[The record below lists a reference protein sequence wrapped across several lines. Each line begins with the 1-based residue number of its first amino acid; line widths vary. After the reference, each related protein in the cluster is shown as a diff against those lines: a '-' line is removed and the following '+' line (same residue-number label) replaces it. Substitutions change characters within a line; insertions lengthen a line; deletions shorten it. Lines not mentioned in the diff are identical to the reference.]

1 MSNIYGDSSVL
12 VVGAVTAKKVTGVY
26 CVHHIGAYLTYNQTR
41 GHLMCAREVE
51 VMLEIQR
58 FRKYSVE
65 RADNVLV
72 PVPGLEPGRR
82 EATDFESVVY
92 TNFTTLAH

>member
-1 MSNIYGDSSVL
+1 
-12 VVGAVTAKKVTGVY
+12 
-26 CVHHIGAYLTYNQTR
+26 
-41 GHLMCAREVE
+41 MCAREVK

-58 FRKYSVE
+58 FRKYSVG

-92 TNFTTLAH
+92 TNFTTPALISLPLNTESRKRGRIITALLPRSTLSRSQC

>member
-1 MSNIYGDSSVL
+1 MC
-12 VVGAVTAKKVTGVY
+12 TG
-26 CVHHIGAYLTYNQTR
+26 
-41 GHLMCAREVE
+41 MK

-72 PVPGLEPGRR
+72 PVPGLELS
-82 EATDFESVVY
+82 SVRLVV
-92 TNFTTLAH
+92 AE

>member
-1 MSNIYGDSSVL
+1 MGGGGGWSFYI
-12 VVGAVTAKKVTGVY
+12 VTGVY
-26 CVHHIGAYLTYNQTR
+26 CVQHIGAYLTYSKTR
-41 GHLMCAREVE
+41 EHLMCAREVE

-72 PVPGLEPGRR
+72 PVP
-82 EATDFESVVY
+82 
-92 TNFTTLAH
+92 

>member
-1 MSNIYGDSSVL
+1 
-12 VVGAVTAKKVTGVY
+12 
-26 CVHHIGAYLTYNQTR
+26 
-41 GHLMCAREVE
+41 MCAREVE

-72 PVPGLEPGRR
+72 PVPRLELSSLSHVFAR
-82 EATDFESVVY
+82 FY
-92 TNFTTLAH
+92 L

>member
-1 MSNIYGDSSVL
+1 
-12 VVGAVTAKKVTGVY
+12 
-26 CVHHIGAYLTYNQTR
+26 
-41 GHLMCAREVE
+41 MCAWEVE

>member
-1 MSNIYGDSSVL
+1 M
-12 VVGAVTAKKVTGVY
+12 Y
-26 CVHHIGAYLTYNQTR
+26 CVHHIGAYLTYNKAR
-41 GHLMCAREVE
+41 EHLMCAREVE

-72 PVPGLEPGRR
+72 PVPGLELMSDSTIFAGL
-82 EATDFESVVY
+82 F
-92 TNFTTLAH
+92 L

>member
-1 MSNIYGDSSVL
+1 M
-12 VVGAVTAKKVTGVY
+12 Y
-26 CVHHIGAYLTYNQTR
+26 CVQHIGAYLTYNKTR
-41 GHLMCAREVE
+41 EHLMCAREVK

-72 PVPGLEPGRR
+72 PVP
-82 EATDFESVVY
+82 SK
-92 TNFTTLAH
+92 

>member
-1 MSNIYGDSSVL
+1 MSNIYGDSSVV

-26 CVHHIGAYLTYNQTR
+26 CVNHIGAYLTYHKTR
-41 GHLMCAREVE
+41 GHLMCTREVE

-58 FRKYSVE
+58 FRRCSVE

-72 PVPGLEPGRR
+72 PVPRLELMDESTIFAGL
-82 EATDFESVVY
+82 
-92 TNFTTLAH
+92 LLMC

>member
-1 MSNIYGDSSVL
+1 M
-12 VVGAVTAKKVTGVY
+12 Y

-72 PVPGLEPGRR
+72 PVPRLELMAESTIFAGL
-82 EATDFESVVY
+82 
-92 TNFTTLAH
+92 LLMC

>member
-1 MSNIYGDSSVL
+1 
-12 VVGAVTAKKVTGVY
+12 
-26 CVHHIGAYLTYNQTR
+26 
-41 GHLMCAREVE
+41 MCAREVE

-72 PVPGLEPGRR
+72 PVPGLELIYYSTII
-82 EATDFESVVY
+82 AA
-92 TNFTTLAH
+92 LLL

>member
-1 MSNIYGDSSVL
+1 
-12 VVGAVTAKKVTGVY
+12 
-26 CVHHIGAYLTYNQTR
+26 
-41 GHLMCAREVE
+41 MCSREVE

-72 PVPGLEPGRR
+72 PAHIVGPIRRLFLGAFLCLKYQFIEPFI
-82 EATDFESVVY
+82 EKHDTIKEISQQI
-92 TNFTTLAH
+92 

>member
-1 MSNIYGDSSVL
+1 MSNIYGDSSVV
-12 VVGAVTAKKVTGVY
+12 VVGAVTAKKVTEVY

-72 PVPGLEPGRR
+72 PVP
-82 EATDFESVVY
+82 SK
-92 TNFTTLAH
+92 

>member
-1 MSNIYGDSSVL
+1 MPNIFRDSSV
-12 VVGAVTAKKVTGVY
+12 VIVGAVTTEKVTVWGF
-26 CVHHIGAYLTYNQTR
+26 VHHIGAYLAYHKPR
-41 GHLMCAREVE
+41 EHLMCTREVE

-72 PVPGLEPGRR
+72 PVPRLELS
-82 EATDFESVVY
+82 SVSY
-92 TNFTTLAH
+92 MFARFCLYWYHMFQ

>member
-1 MSNIYGDSSVL
+1 MPNIFGDSSV
-12 VVGAVTAKKVTGVY
+12 VIVGAVTAEKVTVWGF
-26 CVHHIGAYLTYNQTR
+26 VHHIGAYLAYHKPR
-41 GHLMCAREVE
+41 EHLMCTREVE

-72 PVPGLEPGRR
+72 PVPRLELMDESTIFAGL
-82 EATDFESVVY
+82 
-92 TNFTTLAH
+92 LLMC

>member
-1 MSNIYGDSSVL
+1 MSNIYGDSSVV
-12 VVGAVTAKKVTGVY
+12 VVGAVAAKKVTGVY
-26 CVHHIGAYLTYNQTR
+26 CVHHIGAYLTYNKAR
-41 GHLMCAREVE
+41 EHLMCAREVE

-72 PVPGLEPGRR
+72 PVPSEYLNYSLPHTGPNPHEP
-82 EATDFESVVY
+82 
-92 TNFTTLAH
+92 

>member
-1 MSNIYGDSSVL
+1 
-12 VVGAVTAKKVTGVY
+12 
-26 CVHHIGAYLTYNQTR
+26 
-41 GHLMCAREVE
+41 MCAREVK

-72 PVPGLEPGRR
+72 PVPRLELISTGPMFAG
-82 EATDFESVVY
+82 
-92 TNFTTLAH
+92 

>member
-1 MSNIYGDSSVL
+1 VSNIYGDSSVV
-12 VVGAVTAKKVTGVY
+12 VVGAVTAKKVTEVY

-72 PVPGLEPGRR
+72 PVPRLELMAESTIFAGL
-82 EATDFESVVY
+82 
-92 TNFTTLAH
+92 LLMC

>member
-1 MSNIYGDSSVL
+1 
-12 VVGAVTAKKVTGVY
+12 VY
-26 CVHHIGAYLTYNQTR
+26 CVHHIGAYLTYNKAR
-41 GHLMCAREVE
+41 EHLMCAREVE

-72 PVPGLEPGRR
+72 PVPRLELMAYSTVVAGLF
-82 EATDFESVVY
+82 AKC
-92 TNFTTLAH
+92 

>member
-1 MSNIYGDSSVL
+1 MSNIYGDSSVV

-72 PVPGLEPGRR
+72 PVPRLELM
-82 EATDFESVVY
+82 AES
-92 TNFTTLAH
+92 TIFAGFLLMC

>member
-1 MSNIYGDSSVL
+1 M
-12 VVGAVTAKKVTGVY
+12 TG
-26 CVHHIGAYLTYNQTR
+26 IGALDTKKPQETTVSW
-41 GHLMCAREVE
+41 GLQCA
-51 VMLEIQR
+51 
-58 FRKYSVE
+58 
-65 RADNVLV
+65 LV

>member
-1 MSNIYGDSSVL
+1 
-12 VVGAVTAKKVTGVY
+12 
-26 CVHHIGAYLTYNQTR
+26 
-41 GHLMCAREVE
+41 MCAREVK

-72 PVPGLEPGRR
+72 PVPGLELIG
-82 EATDFESVVY
+82 
-92 TNFTTLAH
+92 